1 MWLLLKG
8 NVFQQ
13 FKATLQGS
21 CNIAGNKIATL
32 PRRVVVINSAN
43 TLNIESIS
51 KTENSTKSSIVI
63 ASLYQ
68 KPSADEN
75 GRKFDMILSKI
86 SKLNSKLSKKITPRK
101 QANELPKSDEHSDK
115 LIYRLS
121 HCKTIA
127 DLCESFDYLS
137 YISQEESLVCN
148 ICVIYPSQGGS
159 HRSGYFTYNIKNDDI
174 HKSTMVLLR
183 DFRNPK
189 THVKYY

>member
-63 ASLYQ
+63 ASSYE
-68 KPSADEN
+68 KPRADEN
-75 GRKFDMILSKI
+75 RRKLDMILNEI
-86 SKLNSKLSKKITPRK
+86 SKLYSKLSKKIKPHK
-101 QANELPKSDEHSDK
+101 QANKVPKSDEHS
-115 LIYRLS
+115 
-121 HCKTIA
+121 
-127 DLCESFDYLS
+127 
-137 YISQEESLVCN
+137 IS
-148 ICVIYPSQGGS
+148 
-159 HRSGYFTYNIKNDDI
+159 
-174 HKSTMVLLR
+174 LL
-183 DFRNPK
+183 
-189 THVKYY
+189 TS